1 MTMNIQQP
9 GRQLQWPSSEF
20 YWAILSGPLTRD
32 RGALGYLFERYLPI
46 PIDDVQ
52 AAYQRLA
59 DGRVVACGVE
69 HERLREVL
77 SSGALTLSPSEP
89 PAFPELQG
97 SSDSMLRPERL
108 NLLVGPCE
116 PAVVARR
123 RRACLA
129 VLTTTVLLCAVMAAL
144 GLERRAA
151 QMREDAAYIDRQR
164 LALSESV
171 LEPSTPPQAPRKE
184 RGALTVPVEQRLIAE
199 LRRLELSRPS
209 QPVLAS
215 LGGTT
220 DTSDAGETLASL
232 LRVWPEPELL
242 ARTESISI
250 TPTSV
255 SMHGTVAD
263 TAAATRWSEAIRGA
277 KDWNLQQPSVQAT
290 REGVRVT
297 MHLKPQGQTDQ
308 GVSR

>member
-1 MTMNIQQP
+1 MNIRRFE
-9 GRQLQWPSSEF
+9 RQLQWQSSEF

-32 RGALGYLFERYLPI
+32 RGALGYLFERFLPV
-46 PIDDVQ
+46 PIDEVQ

-69 HERLREVL
+69 HVRLREVL
-77 SSGALTLSPSEP
+77 DEGALTLSPSEP
-89 PAFPELQG
+89 PAFPELQE
-97 SSDSMLRPERL
+97 SPDSVLRPERL

-116 PAVVARR
+116 PAAVARR

-129 VLTTTVLLCAVMAAL
+129 VLGTAALLCAAMVVL

-151 QMREDAAYIDRQR
+151 AMRDDAAYLDRQR
-164 LALSESV
+164 LALSES
-171 LEPSTPPQAPRKE
+171 
-184 RGALTVPVEQRLIAE
+184 ALSRSSLQPTSSPGNRSSSAPVEQRLLAE

-209 QPVLAS
+209 EAVLAS
-215 LGGTT
+215 LGATAV
-220 DTSDAGETLASL
+220 TSDAGKTLAAL
-232 LRVWPEPELL
+232 LRAWPEPELL

-263 TAAATRWSEAIRGA
+263 TAAATRWSEAIRGT
-277 KDWNLQQPSVQAT
+277 KDWDLQQPSVQAT

-297 MHLKPQGQTDQ
+297 MHLKPGGQVDQ
-308 GVSR
+308 GVPR